1 MIKGLAITP
10 PVIGRISIGRVV
22 EKNGQRLPSKDDQF
36 TLTQQVQNK
45 EGWILHPLDEQLRK
59 DQNTEKLRTIP
70 VRMLFN
76 EPELNLRAEYS
87 MFDRQSGRLI
97 CVGNGTKCNRLTT
110 EGMQELD
117 CPGSSHCEFGK
128 GGLCK
133 LYGRLTAQVNGEK
146 DLNAFIFRT
155 TGYNSIR
162 VLMARMMYYNA
173 LSGGLLSCLPLQ
185 LRLRSKSTTMSR
197 RTPIYYVDLEIAND
211 MTLEEAITKAK
222 SLQSERD
229 ASGFNQE
236 ALEAAAKEGFA
247 NGRTEISED
256 DIPDILDEFYP
267 QAQHP
272 DSTLAESHTVQSA
285 TALKSRLNQNN
296 PQHSQKHTQQQNQKH

>member
-10 PVIGRISIGRVV
+10 PVIGRISIGRVI

-45 EGWILHPLDEQLRK
+45 DGWILHPLDEQLRK

-76 EPELNLRAEYS
+76 DPELNLRAEYS
-87 MFDRQSGRLI
+87 MFDRKSGRLV
-97 CVGNGTKCNRLTT
+97 CVGNGTQCNRLTS
-110 EGMQELD
+110 EGMQELE

-133 LYGRLTAQVNGEK
+133 LYGRLTVQVNDEK
-146 DLNAFIFRT
+146 DLNSFIFRT

-162 VLMARMMYYNA
+162 VLLARMMYYNA
-173 LSGGLLSCLPLQ
+173 LSGGLLAYLPLQ
-185 LRLRSKSTTMSR
+185 LRLRGKSTTMSH

-211 MTLEEAITKAK
+211 MTLEDAITDARARKT
-222 SLQSERD
+222 QRD
-229 ASGFNQE
+229 ELGLDQA
-236 ALEAAAKEGFA
+236 ALEVAAKNGFA
-247 NGRTEISED
+247 NGLAEISDD
-256 DIPDILDEFYP
+256 DIPDIMEEFYP
-267 QAQHP
+267 HP
-272 DSTLAESHTVQSA
+272 LQDEVITVEAHNLQPV
-285 TALKSRLNQNN
+285 TALKSRLKQHN
-296 PQHSQKHTQQQNQKH
+296 PQH